1 MASSKEF
8 RDYVLEQLAELNV
21 TSRPMMGEYLLY
33 KDGVYF
39 GGVFDDRLLVK
50 IVKVNAWYDMQQAL
64 PYEGAKPMYLVEDL
78 DDREKLV
85 RIVLDTCRGLKNKR

>member
-1 MASSKEF
+1 MASSKKF
-8 RDYVLEQLAELNV
+8 RDYVLEQLVELNV
-21 TSRPMMGEYLLY
+21 ASRPMMGEYLLY
-33 KDGVYF
+33 KDGGYF

-50 IVKVNAWYDMQQAL
+50 IVKENEGCDMQQAL

>member
-8 RDYVLEQLAELNV
+8 RDYVLEQLAELKV

-50 IVKVNAWYDMQQAL
+50 IVKDNEGYDMQQAL

-85 RIVLDTCRGLKNKR
+85 RIISNTCRGLK

>member
-8 RDYVLEQLAELNV
+8 RDYVLEQLAQLRV

-50 IVKVNAWYDMQQAL
+50 IVKENEGYDMEQAL

-78 DDREKLV
+78 DDREKLA
-85 RIVLDTCRGLKNKR
+85 RIIFDTCRGLK

>member
-1 MASSKEF
+1 M
-8 RDYVLEQLAELNV
+8 
-21 TSRPMMGEYLLY
+21 
-33 KDGVYF
+33 
-39 GGVFDDRLLVK
+39 FDDRLLVK
-50 IVKVNAWYDMQQAL
+50 IVKENEGYEMQQAL

>member
-1 MASSKEF
+1 MAISKEF

-39 GGVFDDRLLVK
+39 GGVCDDRLLVK
-50 IVKVNAWYDMQQAL
+50 IVKDNEVYDMEQAL
-64 PYEGAKPMYLVEDL
+64 PYEGAKPMYLVENL

>member
-39 GGVFDDRLLVK
+39 GGVFDDSLLVK
-50 IVKVNAWYDMQQAL
+50 IVKENEVYDMEQAL
-64 PYEGAKPMYLVEDL
+64 PYEGAKLMYLVEDL

-85 RIVLDTCRGLKNKR
+85 QIVLDTCRGLKNKR

>member
-8 RDYVLEQLAELNV
+8 RDYVLEQLAELKV
-21 TSRPMMGEYLLY
+21 TCRPMMGEYLLY

-50 IVKVNAWYDMQQAL
+50 IVKDNAGYDMEQVL
-64 PYEGAKPMYLVEDL
+64 PYEGAKPMHLVEDL
-78 DDREKLV
+78 DDKEKLV
-85 RIVLDTCRGLKNKR
+85 QIVNDTCRGLKDKK

>member
-8 RDYVLEQLAELNV
+8 RDYVLEQLSELKV
-21 TSRPMMGEYLLY
+21 TCRPMMGEYLLY

-50 IVKVNAWYDMQQAL
+50 IVKENEGYDMQQAL

>member
-50 IVKVNAWYDMQQAL
+50 IVKENEGYDMQQTL
-64 PYEGAKPMYLVEDL
+64 PYEGAKTMYLVEDL

-85 RIVLDTCRGLKNKR
+85 RIISNTCRGLK

>member
-21 TSRPMMGEYLLY
+21 TSRPIMGEYLLY
-33 KDGVYF
+33 KDDVYF

-50 IVKVNAWYDMQQAL
+50 IVKENEGYDMQQTL

>member
-1 MASSKEF
+1 MYDFS
-8 RDYVLEQLAELNV
+8 ELNKMV
-21 TSRPMMGEYLLY
+21 ETG
-33 KDGVYF
+33 K
-39 GGVFDDRLLVK
+39 VK
-50 IVKVNAWYDMQQAL
+50 IVKENAGYDMQQAL